1 MNKIERIRGK
11 TRIGHTQFH
20 SDDTLHNFPG
30 MDVTLEMFD
39 MWNSI
44 QAAIIR
50 VDANYGHIIFL
61 GKEAGLVTAFDSN
74 IEQPRTWAE
83 LHFLSHKLCQLQT
96 ARTTALGIDQ
106 IQVSIF
112 AEFSIFKLLQGIFHI
127 TTPPSFGIAKQPKRR
142 KILYTQ
148 SAPQPGAAPFRS
160 PIRAQGCFR
169 TRPYPKLPARH
180 DRWLGMSAR

>member
-1 MNKIERIRGK
+1 MNKIKRVRGK
-11 TRIGHTQFH
+11 PRIGHAQFQ
-20 SDDTLHNFPG
+20 SDDMISNVPG
-30 MDVTLEMFD
+30 VDVTLKMFD

-44 QAAIIR
+44 QAVIIR

-106 IQVSIF
+106 IQVRIF
-112 AEFSIFKLLQGIFHI
+112 AGFSIFKLLQSIFHS
-127 TTPPSFGIAKQPKRR
+127 TTPPSFGIA
-142 KILYTQ
+142 
-148 SAPQPGAAPFRS
+148 
-160 PIRAQGCFR
+160 
-169 TRPYPKLPARH
+169 
-180 DRWLGMSAR
+180 